1 MCVWRTCAWGR
12 AARTQVRQQTLDVVS
27 VLRQAEAFKMR
38 YYMFMEDDFRLCPH
52 ALTAISYAVRKVW
65 MDAASFIMYCVC
77 LCV

>member
-1 MCVWRTCAWGR
+1 
-12 AARTQVRQQTLDVVS
+12 
-27 VLRQAEAFKMR
+27 MR